1 MREKLLQILSETCPG
16 VDFARETALID
27 DGILDSLDLVTL
39 VTQIMDVFQVEL
51 DVEDLEPEHFN
62 SVDAML
68 ALIESR
74 Q

>member
-74 Q
+74 

>member
-39 VTQIMDVFQVEL
+39 VTQMMDVFQVEL

>member
-39 VTQIMDVFQVEL
+39 VTQMMDVFQVEL

-74 Q
+74 

>member
-16 VDFARETALID
+16 VDFAQETALID

-39 VTQIMDVFQVEL
+39 VTQMMDVFQVEL

-68 ALIESR
+68 SLIESR
-74 Q
+74 K

>member
-1 MREKLLQILSETCPG
+1 MRDKLLQILSETCPG
-16 VDFARETALID
+16 VDFTRETALID

-62 SVDAML
+62 SLDAML
-68 ALIESR
+68 TLIESR
-74 Q
+74 K

>member
-39 VTQIMDVFQVEL
+39 VTQMMDVFQVEL
-51 DVEDLEPEHFN
+51 DVEDLEPEQFN

>member
-39 VTQIMDVFQVEL
+39 VTQMMDVFQVEL

-68 ALIESR
+68 SLIESR
-74 Q
+74 K

>member
-39 VTQIMDVFQVEL
+39 VTQMMDVFQVEL

-62 SVDAML
+62 AVDAML